1 MLTHIILVT
10 TDGHRPAE
18 LRRLIESIPDD
29 DRILIALL
37 EQCGSS
43 AVLPLSGRRVIRLSC
58 PDRIPLSVARNRL
71 LDHLHQRLHPSEV
84 DSGTRLIL
92 SDDDCWYGPGF
103 FEAGREEIA
112 RDAIL
117 VHPAFDPDNGR
128 AFAVTD
134 VRRFP
139 RHSVIPA
146 SQLLFCATSIGLD
159 IPAKLGLRLRFNE
172 RIGLGCRISQ
182 GEETLFLFHALEAAP
197 GIRVLSLN
205 DAPVFHPHKMAANSR
220 NHHSLA
226 YFLGWCAKTAY
237 PYAASYFRYKF
248 LRSIAAMVLRPSAL
262 SLEMPCT
269 LLKGYLAGRADQE
282 QLGSPSAPNHQRFL
296 TRRDT
301 TATLR
306 PRIAFL
312 TPANP
317 IDADSGG
324 KQFTLDRLLGLA
336 ALADVDVFCLAD
348 SLEQRRRL
356 SECLVNRPIFA
367 AGKLKPRT
375 GRHWLE
381 SILRNMP
388 LSVWRNDVAELSRL
402 VDCHG
407 GTAYDA
413 VYVDHWL
420 MWPVSTR
427 FHPNSRRILS
437 LHNAEHLIFQRAAKM
452 HRGIL
457 KPLLYFESLR
467 VRRYIRSIGQKAAAV
482 HSISEADRQELIT
495 IGIPESRITSIL
507 PCVDVGNKTTG
518 KPDGRVL
525 FAGTLTWA
533 PNVEGLDWF
542 LRYVLP
548 DLRIAEPL
556 QVVGGDPLP
565 EWRQLPAAGKIEF
578 LGRVPSVEP
587 LYAQAGVLIA
597 PVFSGSGIKLKIVNA
612 LSRGLPVVTTTC
624 GIEGFPPGWEGA
636 VRVSDDPG
644 DFGRAVSELLS
655 DTEGWVLAS
664 RQAKQYASRFFST
677 EAARLKLQ
685 ECLNVSLGS

>member
-1 MLTHIILVT
+1 MLTHILLVT
-10 TDGHRPAE
+10 TDGSRPVE
-18 LRRLIESIPDD
+18 LRRLIESIPND
-29 DRILIALL
+29 DRILVALL

-43 AVLPLSGRRVIRLSC
+43 AIIPPAGRRVIRLSC

-71 LDHLHQRLHPSEV
+71 LDHLKQELRPDEV
-84 DSGTRLIL
+84 DSCTRLIL

-103 FEAGREEIA
+103 FDAGREEFA

-117 VHPAFDPDNGR
+117 VHPAFDPENGR
-128 AFAVTD
+128 AFAVND
-134 VRRFP
+134 VRRLP
-139 RHSVIPA
+139 RHSIIPA
-146 SQLLFCATSIGLD
+146 SRLLFCATSIGLD

-172 RIGLGCRISQ
+172 KIGLGCRISQ

-205 DAPVFHPHKMAANSR
+205 DAPVFHPHKMAVNSR

-226 YFLGWCAKTAY
+226 YFLGWCAKTTY

-262 SLEMPCT
+262 SLEMPWT
-269 LLKGYLAGRADQE
+269 LLKGYLAGCTDQE
-282 QLGSPSAPNHQRFL
+282 RLGAPSAPNDQRL
-296 TRRDT
+296 LASSNT
-301 TATLR
+301 TEGVR
-306 PRIAFL
+306 PRIAFI
-312 TPANP
+312 TPSNP

-324 KQFTLDRLLGLA
+324 KQFTLDRLIGLA
-336 ALADVDVFCLAD
+336 ALADVDVFCLED
-348 SLEQRRRL
+348 SAEQRRRL
-356 SECLVNRPIFA
+356 SERLMTRPVFA
-367 AGKLKPRT
+367 AGQLKPRT
-375 GRHWLE
+375 VRHWAG

-388 LSVWRNDVAELSRL
+388 LSVWRNNVTELSKL

-413 VYVDHWL
+413 IYVDHWL

-427 FHPNSRRILS
+427 FHPGARRILS

-452 HRGIL
+452 HRSIL
-457 KPLLYFESLR
+457 KPLLYFEAFR
-467 VRRYIRSIGQKAAAV
+467 VRRYLRNIGLRAAAV

-507 PCVDVGNKTTG
+507 PCVDASTNTAG
-518 KPDGRVL
+518 KPGGRVL

-548 DLRIAEPL
+548 NLNIAEPL
-556 QVVGGDPLP
+556 QVVGGAPLP
-565 EWRQLPAAGKIEF
+565 EWRELPAAGKIEF

-587 LYAQAGVLIA
+587 LYADAGVLIA

-612 LSRGLPVVTTTC
+612 LARGLPVVTTTC

-636 VRVSDDPG
+636 VRVSDDP
-644 DFGRAVSELLS
+644 DVFGRAVSEILN
-655 DTEGWVLAS
+655 DTEGWKLAS
-664 RQAKQYASRFFST
+664 SQAKQYADRFFST
-677 EAARLKLQ
+677 QAARLKLQ
-685 ECLNVSLGS
+685 ECLNASLRS